1 MRLLFFEIMAL
12 ASLISTPS
20 SAAHLKTQKS
30 LSLAQTTS
38 ETESELVPWDA
49 NFALAQT
56 DADQVYVT
64 AEQAAEIRKRKLSKA

>member
-12 ASLISTPS
+12 TSLISTPS
-20 SAAHLKTQKS
+20 SAAHLKTQK
-30 LSLAQTTS
+30 SLAQTTS

-64 AEQAAEIRKRKLSKA
+64 AEQAAEIRKRKLSKV